1 MTSGESG
8 LRARAERSTG
18 RGNATVPS
26 PEPREGRPRHRQG
39 PRLRGPTGH
48 IAETW
53 LLESI
58 SSLPQLHR
66 QGTEL
71 SPEGPRGPPRRDVR
85 PGRHDRTATGIQLP
99 SPLYLHSGFPQPVSG
114 LCPSE
119 QGVIIQLPPGA
130 SGPLSAEK
138 FSLRLG
144 PLALCHLWAE
154 DTGKPTLHAGD
165 EPHACKSHRRLQF
178 NVFI

>member
-1 MTSGESG
+1 MHAPRPGAGRRPTATS
-8 LRARAERSTG
+8 ARATPQT
-18 RGNATVPS
+18 APAHT
-26 PEPREGRPRHRQG
+26 
-39 PRLRGPTGH
+39 
-48 IAETW
+48 AETW
-53 LLESI
+53 LRESV

-71 SPEGPRGPPRRDVR
+71 SSEGPRDPREQTSARGVTTEQPRAPGSR
-85 PGRHDRTATGIQLP
+85 P
-99 SPLYLHSGFPQPVSG
+99 PLYLHSGFPQPVSG

-154 DTGKPTLHAGD
+154 DTGKRHYMLGNGPRSCTL
-165 EPHACKSHRRLQF
+165 RRRSQF
-178 NVFI
+178 NMMFKNLLRDLLRQKEYVLTWKR